1 VLLCRARPAAVTTT
15 GAKGR
20 GDTKLTDVA
29 EEMLPFIAS
38 RVVAWSKLTCNP

>member
-1 VLLCRARPAAVTTT
+1 MLLCRARAAAVTTT
-15 GAKGR
+15 GAKCR

-29 EEMLPFIAS
+29 EEMLLFIAT